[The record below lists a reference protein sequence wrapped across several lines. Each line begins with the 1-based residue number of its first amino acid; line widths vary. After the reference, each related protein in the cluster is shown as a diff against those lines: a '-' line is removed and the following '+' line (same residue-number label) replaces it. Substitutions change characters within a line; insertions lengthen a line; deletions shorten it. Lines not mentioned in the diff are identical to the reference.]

1 MTHFGK
7 TFGLAFALALGAA
20 AAATGPSFADRTA
33 TRNERTPEGKLLQ
46 MPVIDFLFESKLLS
60 SKQVGEVL
68 KVGDEIGR
76 FEVALTQTARLKVDT
91 ISRRGSYPRSVPA
104 GTILF
109 QVSLDNGFAYC
120 APLMPDQGVR
130 RTQCFRDLN
139 NDGTFDAGYITEYIY
154 RGAQIYS
161 GRLQGLSPIPQTPY
175 ELTPGD
181 LVPAEQTQLVVSS
194 ILGNTVRFGYRFN
207 GVNLLEKECP
217 INSDKPCRLLNQ
229 NYQFEAQAG
238 GVRIRARDDLDAS

>member
-7 TFGLAFALALGAA
+7 AFGLAVALAFGAA
-20 AAATGPSFADRTA
+20 AAITGPSLADRTA
-33 TRNERTPEGKLLQ
+33 TQNERTPEGKLLQ

-91 ISRRGSYPRSVPA
+91 ISRRRSYPRSVPA

-139 NDGTFDAGYITEYIY
+139 NDGTFDAG
-154 RGAQIYS
+154 
-161 GRLQGLSPIPQTPY
+161 
-175 ELTPGD
+175 
-181 LVPAEQTQLVVSS
+181 
-194 ILGNTVRFGYRFN
+194 
-207 GVNLLEKECP
+207 
-217 INSDKPCRLLNQ
+217 
-229 NYQFEAQAG
+229 
-238 GVRIRARDDLDAS
+238 